1 MINKI
6 IDGISIS
13 LNAEFGDDYKIYT
26 ESIEQGLKEPCF
38 SIVCVN
44 PTNELF
50 RGKKYFRKN
59 LFCIQYFPKGED
71 KRSECMD
78 VLERMF
84 NCLEVIKVGEGG
96 VDTSMLSNDFAN
108 NAAQTAANTADTADS
123 AGRIADS
130 VDISKENLKYLRDI
144 AETEAINRF
153 TTAEIEVTM
162 NNNNTVSSD
171 MDIDGIP
178 VPGSV
183 FPGSPCE
190 LMCFDDRFDSAK
202 AAEETKTLELVQ
214 KNFGK
219 EAVKVLQMFCK
230 MNQSGQQKVLED
242 MSDMTELPKY
252 IQKDSSMLKN
262 A

>member
-84 NCLEVIKVGEGG
+84 DCLEVIKVDEDLQRG
-96 VDTSMLSNDFAN
+96 TSMHGEVVDQVLNFFVNYDMFVYKVESTDAMETMDLTSN
-108 NAAQTAANTADTADS
+108 
-123 AGRIADS
+123 
-130 VDISKENLKYLRDI
+130 
-144 AETEAINRF
+144 
-153 TTAEIEVTM
+153 
-162 NNNNTVSSD
+162 
-171 MDIDGIP
+171 
-178 VPGSV
+178 
-183 FPGSPCE
+183 
-190 LMCFDDRFDSAK
+190 
-202 AAEETKTLELVQ
+202 
-214 KNFGK
+214 
-219 EAVKVLQMFCK
+219 VK
-230 MNQSGQQKVLED
+230 G
-242 MSDMTELPKY
+242 
-252 IQKDSSMLKN
+252 
-262 A
+262 

>member
-84 NCLEVIKVGEGG
+84 DCLEVIKVGEDLQRGTLMHG
-96 VDTSMLSNDFAN
+96 EVVDQVLNFFVNYDMFVYKVESTDAMETMDLTSNVE
-108 NAAQTAANTADTADS
+108 
-123 AGRIADS
+123 G
-130 VDISKENLKYLRDI
+130 
-144 AETEAINRF
+144 
-153 TTAEIEVTM
+153 
-162 NNNNTVSSD
+162 
-171 MDIDGIP
+171 
-178 VPGSV
+178 
-183 FPGSPCE
+183 
-190 LMCFDDRFDSAK
+190 
-202 AAEETKTLELVQ
+202 
-214 KNFGK
+214 
-219 EAVKVLQMFCK
+219 
-230 MNQSGQQKVLED
+230 
-242 MSDMTELPKY
+242 
-252 IQKDSSMLKN
+252 
-262 A
+262 

>member
-71 KRSECMD
+71 KRSECMN

-84 NCLEVIKVGEGG
+84 DCLEIIKVGEDLQRGTLMHG
-96 VDTSMLSNDFAN
+96 EVVDQVLNFFVNYDMFVYKVESTDAMETMDLTSN
-108 NAAQTAANTADTADS
+108 
-123 AGRIADS
+123 
-130 VDISKENLKYLRDI
+130 
-144 AETEAINRF
+144 
-153 TTAEIEVTM
+153 
-162 NNNNTVSSD
+162 
-171 MDIDGIP
+171 
-178 VPGSV
+178 
-183 FPGSPCE
+183 
-190 LMCFDDRFDSAK
+190 
-202 AAEETKTLELVQ
+202 
-214 KNFGK
+214 
-219 EAVKVLQMFCK
+219 VK
-230 MNQSGQQKVLED
+230 G
-242 MSDMTELPKY
+242 
-252 IQKDSSMLKN
+252 
-262 A
+262 

>member
-59 LFCIQYFPKGED
+59 LFCIQYFPKEED

-84 NCLEVIKVGEGG
+84 DCLEVIKVGEALQRG
-96 VDTSMLSNDFAN
+96 TSMHGEVVDQVLNFFVNYDMFVYKVESTDAMETMDLTSN
-108 NAAQTAANTADTADS
+108 
-123 AGRIADS
+123 
-130 VDISKENLKYLRDI
+130 
-144 AETEAINRF
+144 
-153 TTAEIEVTM
+153 
-162 NNNNTVSSD
+162 
-171 MDIDGIP
+171 
-178 VPGSV
+178 
-183 FPGSPCE
+183 
-190 LMCFDDRFDSAK
+190 
-202 AAEETKTLELVQ
+202 
-214 KNFGK
+214 
-219 EAVKVLQMFCK
+219 VK
-230 MNQSGQQKVLED
+230 G
-242 MSDMTELPKY
+242 
-252 IQKDSSMLKN
+252 
-262 A
+262 

>member
-1 MINKI
+1 MAATTFFEEADEADGGIVHMINKI

-84 NCLEVIKVGEGG
+84 DCLEVIKVGEDLQRG
-96 VDTSMLSNDFAN
+96 TSMHGEVVDEVLNFFVNYDMFVYKVESTDAMETMDLKSNVE
-108 NAAQTAANTADTADS
+108 
-123 AGRIADS
+123 G
-130 VDISKENLKYLRDI
+130 
-144 AETEAINRF
+144 
-153 TTAEIEVTM
+153 
-162 NNNNTVSSD
+162 
-171 MDIDGIP
+171 
-178 VPGSV
+178 
-183 FPGSPCE
+183 
-190 LMCFDDRFDSAK
+190 
-202 AAEETKTLELVQ
+202 
-214 KNFGK
+214 
-219 EAVKVLQMFCK
+219 
-230 MNQSGQQKVLED
+230 
-242 MSDMTELPKY
+242 
-252 IQKDSSMLKN
+252 
-262 A
+262 

>member
-84 NCLEVIKVGEGG
+84 DCLEVIKVSEDLQRG
-96 VDTSMLSNDFAN
+96 TSMHGEVVDHVLNFFVNYDMFVYKVESTDAMETMDLTSNVE
-108 NAAQTAANTADTADS
+108 
-123 AGRIADS
+123 G
-130 VDISKENLKYLRDI
+130 
-144 AETEAINRF
+144 
-153 TTAEIEVTM
+153 
-162 NNNNTVSSD
+162 
-171 MDIDGIP
+171 
-178 VPGSV
+178 
-183 FPGSPCE
+183 
-190 LMCFDDRFDSAK
+190 
-202 AAEETKTLELVQ
+202 
-214 KNFGK
+214 
-219 EAVKVLQMFCK
+219 
-230 MNQSGQQKVLED
+230 
-242 MSDMTELPKY
+242 
-252 IQKDSSMLKN
+252 
-262 A
+262 

>member
-84 NCLEVIKVGEGG
+84 DCLEVIKVGKDLQRG
-96 VDTSMLSNDFAN
+96 TSMHGEVVDQVLNFFVNYDMFVYKVESTDAMETMDLTSN
-108 NAAQTAANTADTADS
+108 
-123 AGRIADS
+123 
-130 VDISKENLKYLRDI
+130 
-144 AETEAINRF
+144 
-153 TTAEIEVTM
+153 
-162 NNNNTVSSD
+162 
-171 MDIDGIP
+171 
-178 VPGSV
+178 
-183 FPGSPCE
+183 
-190 LMCFDDRFDSAK
+190 
-202 AAEETKTLELVQ
+202 
-214 KNFGK
+214 
-219 EAVKVLQMFCK
+219 VK
-230 MNQSGQQKVLED
+230 G
-242 MSDMTELPKY
+242 
-252 IQKDSSMLKN
+252 
-262 A
+262 

>member
-84 NCLEVIKVGEGG
+84 DCLEVIKVDEDLQRG
-96 VDTSMLSNDFAN
+96 TSMHGEVVDQVLNFFVNYDMFVYKVESTDAMETMDLTSNVE
-108 NAAQTAANTADTADS
+108 
-123 AGRIADS
+123 G
-130 VDISKENLKYLRDI
+130 
-144 AETEAINRF
+144 
-153 TTAEIEVTM
+153 
-162 NNNNTVSSD
+162 
-171 MDIDGIP
+171 
-178 VPGSV
+178 
-183 FPGSPCE
+183 
-190 LMCFDDRFDSAK
+190 
-202 AAEETKTLELVQ
+202 
-214 KNFGK
+214 
-219 EAVKVLQMFCK
+219 
-230 MNQSGQQKVLED
+230 
-242 MSDMTELPKY
+242 
-252 IQKDSSMLKN
+252 
-262 A
+262 

>member
-84 NCLEVIKVGEGG
+84 DCLEVIKVGADLQRG
-96 VDTSMLSNDFAN
+96 TSMHGEVVDQVLNFFVNYDMFVYKVESTDAMETMDLTSN
-108 NAAQTAANTADTADS
+108 
-123 AGRIADS
+123 
-130 VDISKENLKYLRDI
+130 
-144 AETEAINRF
+144 
-153 TTAEIEVTM
+153 
-162 NNNNTVSSD
+162 
-171 MDIDGIP
+171 
-178 VPGSV
+178 
-183 FPGSPCE
+183 
-190 LMCFDDRFDSAK
+190 
-202 AAEETKTLELVQ
+202 
-214 KNFGK
+214 
-219 EAVKVLQMFCK
+219 VK
-230 MNQSGQQKVLED
+230 G
-242 MSDMTELPKY
+242 
-252 IQKDSSMLKN
+252 
-262 A
+262 